1 MKRAV
6 FIDKDGTLVVDV
18 PYNVD
23 PGRIR
28 LAPRAAEALGLLAE
42 AGFGLYL
49 VSNQSGV
56 ARGYFT
62 EDDLRPVEEHIRF
75 LLATQGL
82 ALDGVYWCPHHPEGV
97 VPPYAVSCT
106 CRKPEPGMLVRAA
119 AEHDLDLGASWVL
132 GDILDDVA
140 AAHRAGCRGVMV
152 DVGNET
158 EWVSGPGRTPDY
170 LAKDLADAARFIVRD
185 TARLGREEAARG

>member
-1 MKRAV
+1 VKRAV

-140 AAHRAGCRGVMV
+140 AAHRAGCRGAMV

>member
-1 MKRAV
+1 VKRAV